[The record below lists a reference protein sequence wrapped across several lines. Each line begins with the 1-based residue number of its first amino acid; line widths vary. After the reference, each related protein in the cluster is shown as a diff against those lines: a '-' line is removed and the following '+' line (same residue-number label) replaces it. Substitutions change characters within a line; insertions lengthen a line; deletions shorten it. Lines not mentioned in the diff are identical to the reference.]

1 MKKIALTGGIGC
13 GKTTVSNIF
22 FQKFKIPTI
31 DTDIL
36 ARQAVTKGSEGL
48 KEVVSHFGS
57 NILDNEGELD
67 RLKLKK
73 IIFFDQKQ
81 KRKLESIIH
90 PIVNRLLKEEVS
102 IISSAYCLIAVPILR
117 KDSEILCFVDRIIF
131 IDCEESV
138 QIKRTRHRDNL
149 DLELIK
155 KIIKSQP
162 SRIELNQIAND
173 IIKNNGS
180 LDRLSRDIQNLHEKY
195 IKLA

>member
-48 KEVVSHFGS
+48 KEVVSHFCS

-102 IISSAYCLIAVPILR
+102 ITSSAYCLIAVPILR
-117 KDSEILCFVDRIIF
+117 KDSEILSFVDRIMF
-131 IDCEESV
+131 IDCEESI
-138 QIKRTRHRDNL
+138 QIKRTLHRDNL

-162 SRIELNQIAND
+162 TRVELNQIAND
-173 IIKNNGS
+173 IIKNNGG
-180 LDRLSRDIQNLHEKY
+180 LDKLNRDIQNLHEKY
-195 IKLA
+195 IKLV

>member
-90 PIVNRLLKEEVS
+90 PIVNHLLKEEVS
-102 IISSAYCLIAVPILR
+102 ITSSAYCLIAVPILR
-117 KDSEILCFVDRIIF
+117 KDSEILSFVDRIMF
-131 IDCEESV
+131 IDCEESI
-138 QIKRTRHRDNL
+138 QIKRTLHRDNL

-162 SRIELNQIAND
+162 TRVELNQIAND
-173 IIKNNGS
+173 IIKNNGG
-180 LDRLSRDIQNLHEKY
+180 LDKLNRDIQNLHEKY
-195 IKLA
+195 IKLV

>member
-31 DTDIL
+31 DTDVL
-36 ARQAVTKGSEGL
+36 ARQAVAKGSEGL
-48 KEVVSHFGS
+48 KEVVSHFGA

-73 IIFFDQKQ
+73 IIFFDEKQ

-102 IISSAYCLIAVPILR
+102 ITSSAYCLIAVPILR